1 MDTTEAVS
9 TAYEAL
15 INVSGV
21 DFNIVLN
28 EMISLLPAILPVVL
42 TYIGF
47 RKGLNFLLGMLRGA

>member
-1 MDTTEAVS
+1 METTEVMTAV
-9 TAYEAL
+9 YEPL
-15 INVSGV
+15 IDVTGV

-28 EMISLLPAILPVVL
+28 EMLALLPALLPVVL

>member
-1 MDTTEAVS
+1 MDTNEAVS

-15 INVSGV
+15 IDVSGV

>member
-9 TAYEAL
+9 TASSAL
-15 INVSGV
+15 IDVSGV

-28 EMISLLPAILPVVL
+28 EMVALLPALLPVVL

>member
-15 INVSGV
+15 IDVSGV

-28 EMISLLPAILPVVL
+28 EMIYLLPAILPVVL